1 MDNPCQN
8 LSGIMPDNYYI
19 LSSHH
24 HKIFSHMPP
33 PSDVYLMNKEPC
45 HVYFALLEDFHQQCF
60 LKAKNLVSAG
70 EPPVGPQGLFI
81 FEQKSLVYLVQQ
93 ICPQIEMLHL
103 L

>member
-1 MDNPCQN
+1 
-8 LSGIMPDNYYI
+8 
-19 LSSHH
+19 
-24 HKIFSHMPP
+24 
-33 PSDVYLMNKEPC
+33 MNKEPC

-103 L
+103 LWDKTQLPCNTDPSCSCIQHMVDAPYLEVR